1 MKKNLND
8 DVLIYILNHNY
19 SKYLKRSIDS
29 VINQSYKNF
38 KLLIIDDGSTDNSR
52 KILKSYSNF
61 ENIKVIYQKKIGMI
75 RSIIKAV
82 KITKSKFFV
91 RLDADDWLHKDYLKK
106 TIKTINSNK
115 KIALVFPD
123 YFEVNSSGKIINKIK
138 RNKFGE
144 KNTLLD
150 FPAHGACTLFRR
162 SLYNKTEGYSSKI
175 EAQDG
180 YDIWLKIIKNYQV
193 KNINQPLF
201 YYRQHNENLT
211 KNLKKILDNRYRI
224 LNNQSENSN
233 SRRTLAFIP
242 ILENDKKKIFCF
254 QKFNRKKLIDIT
266 LNKAIR
272 SKKIK
277 KICLSSNNPKIL
289 DYVKLKYK
297 NLRIKVDLHL
307 RSKKNDYI
315 LDHALKN
322 YLNKNHDK
330 NIENIAILT
339 VEYPLTTSTELD
351 AGINTLN
358 IFKSNA
364 VESVI
369 NIKNIFY
376 YKFKTG
382 MKIWGNKTL
391 KKERDNIFVRKG
403 GITVL
408 NKNKFLKEK
417 KIISA
422 KKLAHLLIHPLSSLN
437 FQELNDYHE
446 IISKK

>member
-1 MKKNLND
+1 MNKKLNSK
-8 DVLIYILNHNY
+8 VIVYILNHNY
-19 SKYLKRSIDS
+19 GKFIHQSIKS
-29 VINQSYKNF
+29 VLNQTYKNF
-38 KLLIIDDGSTDNSR
+38 KILIIDDGSTDNS
-52 KILKSYSNF
+52 KEILKKF
-61 ENIKVIYQKKIGMI
+61 EGHKKIKIIYQKKIGMVK
-75 RSIIKAV
+75 SIIKSIN
-82 KITKSKFFV
+82 ITNSEYFV

-106 TIKTINSNK
+106 TIKIINSNK

-123 YFEVNSSGKIINKIK
+123 YFEVNSTGKIISQIK
-138 RNKFGE
+138 RNKFDE

-180 YDIWLKIIKNYQV
+180 YDIWLKLIKNYQV
-193 KNINQPLF
+193 KNINQTLF

-211 KNLKKILDNRYRI
+211 KNISKILDSRYKI
-224 LNNQSENSN
+224 LNDQLRNKNN
-233 SRRTLAFIP
+233 RRTLAFIP
-242 ILENDKKKIFCF
+242 ILENDKKEFFCF
-254 QKFNRKKLIDIT
+254 QKFNKRKLIDIT
-266 LNKAIR
+266 LGKAIR

-277 KICLSSNNPKIL
+277 KICISTNNQRIL

-297 NLRIKVDLHL
+297 NIGIKIDLHL
-307 RSKKNDYI
+307 RIKKKDYI
-315 LDHALKN
+315 LGHALKN
-322 YLNKNHDK
+322 YLNKNRDK
-330 NIENIAILT
+330 NIKNVAILT
-339 VEYPLTTSTELD
+339 VEYPLTTSKELD

-408 NKNKFLKEK
+408 NKNQFLKEK
-417 KIISA
+417 KIINA

-437 FQELNDYHE
+437 FQELNNYKK
-446 IISKK
+446 IIFTK